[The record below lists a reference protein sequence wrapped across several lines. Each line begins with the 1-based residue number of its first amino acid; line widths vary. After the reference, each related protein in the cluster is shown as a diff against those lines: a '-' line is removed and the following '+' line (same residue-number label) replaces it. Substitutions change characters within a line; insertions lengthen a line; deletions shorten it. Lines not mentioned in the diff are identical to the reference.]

1 MDKYLYYCENCD
13 KLFKLSNKGKKVKCT
28 KCGAMLKDLEIT
40 SSDYEALSPDE
51 KEVLKMWTVVDNTR
65 DEAETDALSRRTD
78 KIDEKS
84 NLHDQ
89 SSVMPGLETES
100 SEPDT
105 LFAGSGSSLFSS
117 VMSETDSEAKT
128 ESVQD
133 TATDDNYGQDDTG
146 LDSGSDF
153 DGDLDFFFENQD
165 EGIRTPGTA
174 SDKGSGAGASSS
186 NEKKLDSGSD
196 YGMDDDYDQL
206 FGFDEEPD
214 NKEDHKEQ
222 PSQTQGSEPGPGFFG
237 GSASSQDSGSGTGL
251 SLFDGGSGNSE
262 STGLSSSGSDS
273 GGFSFFGSMGVD
285 RGITVSS
292 GSAGGSGS
300 SFFGG
305 TDSGV
310 SSSTG
315 SEPLYDNMN
324 SASSGAYDEKPAVT
338 GGTMYS
344 GPKSVPS
351 SFSSAGTFDDE
362 VMKTLN
368 ILSWILCFSPFYVGA
383 ISRVLNMIGV
393 NIGIAVYFVV
403 YMVIV
408 IMDSQFMKKIDAKMG
423 IGWKIIACFP
433 PLPMLQPV
441 YLFKKANVLGQKK
454 AAAITNLVITILFWL
469 GVLLIFVVLGAI
481 GAAALMG

>member
-165 EGIRTPGTA
+165 EGIRTPGIA

-251 SLFDGGSGNSE
+251 GLFDGGSGNSE

-351 SFSSAGTFDDE
+351 SFSSAGTFDDDPA
-362 VMKTLN
+362 MKMLD
-368 ILSWILCFSPFYVGA
+368 ILSWAFGLAPFIMGVINLILSK
-383 ISRVLNMIGV
+383 
-393 NIGIAVYFVV
+393 IGIQVGSVFAIVV
-403 YMVIV
+403 YIV
-408 IMDSQFMKKIDAKMG
+408 IMALDSNYMRQLGAEVG
-423 IGWKIIACFP
+423 IGWKILGVLLFP
-433 PLPMLQPV
+433 PA
-441 YLFKKANVLGQKK
+441 YLFKKADAIGQKK
-454 AAAITNLVITILFWL
+454 TAAYVSLAAWILSL
-469 GVLLIFVVLGAI
+469 ILIFFVMAAVF
-481 GAAALMG
+481 AALSFL

>member
-117 VMSETDSEAKT
+117 VISETDSEPKT

-165 EGIRTPGTA
+165 EGISTPGIA
-174 SDKGSGAGASSS
+174 SDKGNGAGASSS

-214 NKEDHKEQ
+214 NKGDHKEQ
-222 PSQTQGSEPGPGFFG
+222 PSQTQGSEPGPGFPG
-237 GSASSQDSGSGTGL
+237 GSASSQD
-251 SLFDGGSGNSE
+251 
-262 STGLSSSGSDS
+262 SGSDS

-285 RGITVSS
+285 KGITVSS
-292 GSAGGSGS
+292 GSTGGSGS

-310 SSSTG
+310 SAGTG
-315 SEPLYDNMN
+315 SEPLYDNMS

-351 SFSSAGTFDDE
+351 SFSSAGTFDDDPA
-362 VMKTLN
+362 MKMLD
-368 ILSWILCFSPFYVGA
+368 ILSWAFGLAPFIMGVINLILSK
-383 ISRVLNMIGV
+383 
-393 NIGIAVYFVV
+393 IGIQIGSVFAIVV
-403 YMVIV
+403 YIV
-408 IMDSQFMKKIDAKMG
+408 IMALDSNYMRQLGAEVG
-423 IGWKIIACFP
+423 IGWKILAVLLFP
-433 PLPMLQPV
+433 PA
-441 YLFKKANVLGQKK
+441 YLFKKADAIGQKK
-454 AAAITNLVITILFWL
+454 TAAYVSLAAWILSL
-469 GVLLIFVVLGAI
+469 ILIFFVMAAVF
-481 GAAALMG
+481 AALSFL

>member
-117 VMSETDSEAKT
+117 VMSETDSEPKT

-165 EGIRTPGTA
+165 EGISTPGIA

-222 PSQTQGSEPGPGFFG
+222 PSQTQGSEPGPGFPG
-237 GSASSQDSGSGTGL
+237 GSASSQDSGSG
-251 SLFDGGSGNSE
+251 
-262 STGLSSSGSDS
+262 S

-285 RGITVSS
+285 KGITVSS
-292 GSAGGSGS
+292 GSTGDSGS

-310 SSSTG
+310 SAGTG

-351 SFSSAGTFDDE
+351 SFSSAGTFDDDPA
-362 VMKTLN
+362 MKMLD
-368 ILSWILCFSPFYVGA
+368 ILSWAFGLAPFIMGVINLILSK
-383 ISRVLNMIGV
+383 
-393 NIGIAVYFVV
+393 IGIQIGSVFAIVV
-403 YMVIV
+403 YIV
-408 IMDSQFMKKIDAKMG
+408 IMALDSNYMRQLGAEVG
-423 IGWKIIACFP
+423 IGWKILAVLLFP
-433 PLPMLQPV
+433 PA
-441 YLFKKANVLGQKK
+441 YLFKKADAIGQKK
-454 AAAITNLVITILFWL
+454 TAAYVSLAAWILSL
-469 GVLLIFVVLGAI
+469 ILIFFVMAAVF
-481 GAAALMG
+481 AALSFL